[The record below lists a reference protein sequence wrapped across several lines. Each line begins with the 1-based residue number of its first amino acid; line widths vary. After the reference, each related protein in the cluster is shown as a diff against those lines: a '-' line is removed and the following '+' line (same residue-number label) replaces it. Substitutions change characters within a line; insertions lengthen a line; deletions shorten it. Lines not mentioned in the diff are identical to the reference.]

1 MSAGE
6 RTNFGLRSVRA
17 KASMDWGAKLVLG
30 TELGYVGWRREWRR
44 RPSQEKLKR
53 WTAGLTTTTVVDGG
67 AKVHDA
73 MLEISCAK
81 TQSAGRGRSM
91 RIKAQLYISGERST
105 KLSPELQGASVSA
118 IGGAIDWCC
127 MPDFGCIACIA
138 RSLVSVWSL
147 R

>member
-17 KASMDWGAKLVLG
+17 KANMDWGAKLVLG
-30 TELGYVGWRREWRR
+30 SELGWDASGDGGHHR
-44 RPSQEKLKR
+44 
-53 WTAGLTTTTVVDGG
+53 TGLTTTTVVDGG

-105 KLSPELQGASVSA
+105 KLSPELEGASVSA

-127 MPDFGCIACIA
+127 MPDCGCIACIA